1 MGNYNPPYEIT
12 DKIVMLVASIAEKSG
27 RIMEYYKVGMSGT
40 NRERRIRAIHA
51 FFKDGR
57 ESAFDSGDQGD
68 CRGSAGIGE

>member
-40 NRERRIRAIHA
+40 KPGKKNSC
-51 FFKDGR
+51 K
-57 ESAFDSGDQGD
+57 STLL
-68 CRGSAGIGE
+68 

>member
-27 RIMEYYKVGMSGT
+27 KIMEYYKVGMSGT
-40 NRERRIRAIHA
+40 KNSCNPR
-51 FFKDGR
+51 FVKDGR
-57 ESAFDSGDQGD
+57 ESAFGSGDQGD

>member
-51 FFKDGR
+51 FLKMEGNQLSIPEIKEIVEGR
-57 ESAFDSGDQGD
+57 
-68 CRGSAGIGE
+68 RYR

>member
-51 FFKDGR
+51 SKDGR
-57 ESAFDSGDQGD
+57 ESAFGSGDQGD